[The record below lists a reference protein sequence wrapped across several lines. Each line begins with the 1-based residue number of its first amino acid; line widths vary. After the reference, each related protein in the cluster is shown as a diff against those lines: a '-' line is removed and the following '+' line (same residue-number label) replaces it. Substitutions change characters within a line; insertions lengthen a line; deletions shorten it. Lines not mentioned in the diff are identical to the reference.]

1 MANYGYDLG
10 RNYYLSSG
18 LQFISQFAPGYNYVK
33 TPSPNFDDRISKFLA
48 PAYINTGIGISYN
61 PNENFQVIFRPIN
74 GKFTIVADK
83 HLQK

>member
-10 RNYYLSSG
+10 KNYYLSSG

-61 PNENFQVIFRPIN
+61 PNENFQVILDRLMVSLPSWLIN
-74 GKFTIVADK
+74 ICKK
-83 HLQK
+83 